1 MKVVQQH
8 MPLYSWFRLRRKKQM
23 KIVTIICCGK
33 SMQSSHLKIQK
44 YNVENNLIFSL
55 EPNALNNTIQTVS
68 IYIVII
74 VRWFQI
80 ASCNGFIIS
89 LKDIAILQY
98 QRKSSVTIAYH
109 ICAIICFAIT
119 MILFK
124 MNNYYQCKKPV
135 ML

>member
-8 MPLYSWFRLRRKKQM
+8 MSLYSWFRLRRKKQM

-98 QRKSSVTIAYH
+98 RRKSSVTIAYH